1 MSRLL
6 VRRGVFRGGPFR
18 GALGEDT
25 TLTAAVP
32 QPQVPVAVVDSP
44 LIIKIDQQTQAIVRR
59 LEDDVRARKYALMIG
74 AASAIFAAV
83 KLGIIAFP
91 AIRSRV
97 GR

>member
-1 MSRLL
+1 VSRLL
-6 VRRGVFRGGPFR
+6 IRRGVFRGGPFR

-25 TLTAAVP
+25 TLTAAAP
-32 QPQVPVAVVDSP
+32 PVPVAVVDSP

-59 LEDDVRARKYALMIG
+59 LDDDVRARKYALMIG
-74 AASAIFAAV
+74 AASAVFAAV